1 MPTPVPLRTR
11 LHAGEAVNVV
21 SGPFNGEIVDFLG
34 QFGLDG
40 IWIEC
45 EHGAAD
51 WRDIADWSRA
61 CDLWGMASLVRVPTA
76 APWYV
81 TRTLDNGASG
91 IVVPHV
97 NTREQAERVVA
108 AAKFAP
114 RGARGMFPGRRAY
127 GTSDYFA
134 HANDE
139 TLVVVMIEEREAT
152 TNLADILAVPE
163 IDVFF
168 VAPADLAQSMGHIGN
183 PDHPEV
189 QTAIDAAL
197 AQIVAAGRVAG
208 TIGSDATRTR
218 YLDMGVRFFYTSW
231 TGWLA
236 AGARAMQHDLAARNG
251 AKRA

>member
-1 MPTPVPLRTR
+1 MPTPVPLRQR

-61 CDLWGMASLVRVPTA
+61 CDLWGMAALVRVPTA
-76 APWYV
+76 EPWYV

-97 NTREQAERVVA
+97 NTRVQAERVVA

-114 RGARGMFPGRRAY
+114 LGARGMYGGRRGY
-127 GTSDYFA
+127 GRDDYLA
-134 HANDE
+134 GANDE
-139 TLVVVMIEEREAT
+139 TLVVVMIEEREAIA
-152 TNLADILAVPE
+152 NLADILAVPD

-168 VAPADLAQSMGHIGN
+168 VAPADLAQSMGDIG
-183 PDHPEV
+183 HPEHPDV
-189 QTAIDAAL
+189 QAAIDAAL
-197 AQIVAAGRVAG
+197 AQIVAAGRIAG
-208 TIGSDATRTR
+208 TIGADATRSR
-218 YLDMGVRFFYTSW
+218 YLDMGVRFFYTGW

-236 AGARAMQHDLAARNG
+236 AGAKSLHAHLAWWNE
-251 AKRA
+251 KRA

>member
-1 MPTPVPLRTR
+1 MPTLVSLRQR

-21 SGPFNGEIVDFLG
+21 SGPFNGEIVDYLG

-45 EHGAAD
+45 EHGAAG

-61 CDLWGMASLVRVPTA
+61 CDLWSMASLVRVPMA
-76 APWYV
+76 EPWYV

-114 RGARGMFPGRRAY
+114 QGKRGMYGGRRAY
-127 GTSDYFA
+127 GVSDYFA
-134 HANDE
+134 HANRE
-139 TLVVVMIEEREAT
+139 TLVVIMIEEREAIA
-152 TNLADILAVPE
+152 NLADILTVPHV
-163 IDVFF
+163 DVFF
-168 VAPADLAQSMGHIGN
+168 VAPADLAQSMGHIGD

-189 QTAIDAAL
+189 HAAIDTAL

-208 TIGSDATRTR
+208 TIGADATRSR
-218 YLDMGVRFFYTSW
+218 YLEMGVRFFYTGW

-236 AGARAMQHDLAARNG
+236 AGARAMQRDLAAWNG
-251 AKRA
+251 KPA

>member
-1 MPTPVPLRTR
+1 MPTSNALRQR

-21 SGPFNGEIVDFLG
+21 SGPFNGEIVDYLG

-61 CDLWGMASLVRVPTA
+61 CDLWGLASLVRVPTA
-76 APWYV
+76 EPWYI
-81 TRTLDNGASG
+81 TRTFDNGASG

-97 NTREQAERVVA
+97 NTQEQAERVVA

-114 RGARGMFPGRRAY
+114 LGARGMFPGRRAY
-127 GTSDYFA
+127 GIDEYFA
-134 HANDE
+134 RANDE
-139 TLVVVMIEEREAT
+139 TLVVVMIEEREAIA
-152 TNLADILAVPE
+152 NLADILTVPG

-183 PDHPEV
+183 PDHPDV
-189 QTAIDAAL
+189 QTAIDTAL
-197 AQIVAAGRVAG
+197 AQIVVAGRIAG
-208 TIGSDATRTR
+208 TIGADSTRRR
-218 YLDMGVRFFYTSW
+218 YLDMGVRFFYTGW

-236 AGARAMQHDLAARNG
+236 QGARAMQHVLTTWNSTEGR
-251 AKRA
+251 